1 MRVRPTGS
9 STLEPRTPLSIVRPL
24 RLSRPHHYS
33 FLGLLSPGPFQPL
46 CPAATELPPAV
57 APGPF
62 SALFPTRFILDDSAL
77 YLSDKC
83 EVETLDLRRGGQGL
97 AQAPPTLRGQVPSIP
112 RAARCYSGCT
122 DMHVYAHNCTRHSDI
137 FPW

>member
-1 MRVRPTGS
+1 MASGTPPAPLPGS
-9 STLEPRTPLSIVRPL
+9 
-24 RLSRPHHYS
+24 
-33 FLGLLSPGPFQPL
+33 
-46 CPAATELPPAV
+46 TELPPAV

-97 AQAPPTLRGQVPSIP
+97 GCAPPTLRGQAPDTL
-112 RAARCYSGCT
+112 RAARCHPAAGLFSATHACLCLHTCT
-122 DMHVYAHNCTRHSDI
+122 QMY
-137 FPW
+137 

>member
-1 MRVRPTGS
+1 M
-9 STLEPRTPLSIVRPL
+9 
-24 RLSRPHHYS
+24 
-33 FLGLLSPGPFQPL
+33 
-46 CPAATELPPAV
+46 

-97 AQAPPTLRGQVPSIP
+97 GWAPSTLRDNPLPHSEQPDVTQLLT
-112 RAARCYSGCT
+112 CT
-122 DMHVYAHNCTRHSDI
+122 QLHIHACLHTYAHNHTGHNRGG
-137 FPW
+137 